1 MFFCSPGQIW
11 FGEAGGR
18 TGFSAD
24 LFRFAKKGYMGQE
37 NFLSRKLEERRAQ
50 DALRR
55 LRLPDGKADFCSND
69 YLGVVTK
76 GLLAG
81 AVGEEEAHGSG
92 GSRLLAGNY
101 ALIEAV
107 EKTIAAF
114 HAAEAGL
121 IYNSGY
127 DANLGVLS
135 CVPRRGDVVLYDAL
149 SHASIRDGI
158 RLSFARAY
166 AFAHNDP
173 ADLERR
179 LIAARGELVVTPTSA
194 GGQPG
199 PVPGAEG
206 KTGDAANL
214 FVVTESVF
222 SMDGDQAPLAEMA
235 AVCRRYGARLIVD
248 EAHATGIVGQK
259 GEGLVQALGLE
270 NDCFARIHTFGKA
283 VGCHGAIVVGSV
295 LLRDF
300 LINFSRSFIYTTAL
314 PPASIRALDAA
325 YALLPRLGAERV
337 RLGRLID
344 RFRAADIG
352 FERLDSR
359 TPIQVVVVPGNAAVK
374 AVAERLQA
382 AGLDI
387 RPILSPTVERGRER
401 LRIVL
406 HAFNTDEELDRLITL
421 LKK

>member
-1 MFFCSPGQIW
+1 
-11 FGEAGGR
+11 
-18 TGFSAD
+18 
-24 LFRFAKKGYMGQE
+24 MGQE

-76 GLLAG
+76 GLLTG
-81 AVGEEEAHGSG
+81 AVGEAEAHGSG

-107 EKTIAAF
+107 EKTIAGF
-114 HAAEAGL
+114 HEAEAGL

-135 CVPRRGDVVLYDAL
+135 CVPRRGDLVLYDAL

-166 AFAHNDP
+166 AFAHNDA

-179 LIAARGELVVTPTSA
+179 LQAAVAEDGEIPATADRTKPE
-194 GGQPG
+194 G
-199 PVPGAEG
+199 P
-206 KTGDAANL
+206 ANL

-222 SMDGDQAPLAEMA
+222 SMDGDQAPLAEIA
-235 AVCRRYGARLIVD
+235 AVCRRFGARLIVD
-248 EAHATGIVGQK
+248 EAHGTGIIGEK
-259 GEGLVQALGLE
+259 GEGLVQAMGLAD
-270 NDCFARIHTFGKA
+270 DCFARIHTFGKA
-283 VGCHGAIVVGSV
+283 VGCHGAIVLGTT

-325 YALLPRLGAERV
+325 YTLLPRLNAERE
-337 RLGRLID
+337 RLHQLIEQ
-344 RFRAADIG
+344 FRSARIG

-359 TPIQVVVVPGNAAVK
+359 TPIQVVVVPGNAAVRE
-374 AVAERLQA
+374 VAERLQA
-382 AGLDI
+382 AGLDV

-406 HAFNTDEELDRLITL
+406 HAFNTDEEVDRLIEGL
-421 LKK
+421 QKK

>member
-1 MFFCSPGQIW
+1 
-11 FGEAGGR
+11 
-18 TGFSAD
+18 
-24 LFRFAKKGYMGQE
+24 MGQE

-76 GLLAG
+76 GLLKG
-81 AVGEEEAHGSG
+81 AVDEEEPHGSG

-114 HAAEAGL
+114 HEAEAGL

-135 CVPRRGDVVLYDAL
+135 CVPQRGDLVLYDAL

-179 LIAARGELVVTPTSA
+179 LQAAVGEDGDIPAMADRTKP
-194 GGQPG
+194 
-199 PVPGAEG
+199 EG
-206 KTGDAANL
+206 LANL

-222 SMDGDQAPLAEMA
+222 SMDGDQAPLAEIA
-235 AVCRRYGARLIVD
+235 AVCRRFGARLIVD
-248 EAHATGIVGQK
+248 EAHGTGIIGEK
-259 GEGLVQALGLE
+259 GEGLVQALGLAG
-270 NDCFARIHTFGKA
+270 DCFARIHTFGKA
-283 VGCHGAIVVGSV
+283 VGCHGAIVLGTT

-325 YALLPRLGAERV
+325 YTLLPRLHAERE
-337 RLGRLID
+337 RLHQLIEQ
-344 RFRAADIG
+344 FRSAGIG

-374 AVAERLQA
+374 EVAERLQA
-382 AGLDI
+382 AGLDV
-387 RPILSPTVERGRER
+387 RPILYPTVERGRER

-406 HAFNTDEELDRLITL
+406 HAFNTDEEVDRLIEGL
-421 LKK
+421 QKK

>member
-1 MFFCSPGQIW
+1 MSG
-11 FGEAGGR
+11 
-18 TGFSAD
+18 
-24 LFRFAKKGYMGQE
+24 
-37 NFLSRKLEERRAQ
+37 KLEERKAQ

-81 AVGEEEAHGSG
+81 VVGESEAHGSG

-107 EKTIAAF
+107 EKTIADF
-114 HAAEAGL
+114 HGAEAGL

-135 CVPRRGDVVLYDAL
+135 CVPQRGDVVLYDAL

-166 AFAHNDP
+166 AFAHNDLG
-173 ADLERR
+173 DLERR
-179 LIAARGELVVTPTSA
+179 LVAAPVTT
-194 GGQPG
+194 
-199 PVPGAEG
+199 
-206 KTGDAANL
+206 NI
-214 FVVTESVF
+214 FVLTESVF
-222 SMDGDQAPLAEMA
+222 SMDGDQAPLAGMVA
-235 AVCRRYGARLIVD
+235 LCRRFGARVIVD
-248 EAHATGIVGQK
+248 EAHGTGIIGEK
-259 GEGLVQALGLE
+259 GEGLVQAMGLE
-270 NDCFARIHTFGKA
+270 GDCFARIHTFGKA
-283 VGCHGAIVVGSV
+283 VGCHGAIVVGSA

-314 PPASIRALDAA
+314 PPASIRALGAA
-325 YALLPRLGAERV
+325 YALLPRLGAERE
-337 RLGRLID
+337 RLGRLIE
-344 RFRAADIG
+344 RFRSAGIG

-359 TPIQVVVVPGNAAVK
+359 TPIQVVVVPGNVAVK

-382 AGLDI
+382 AGLDV

-406 HAFNTDEELDRLITL
+406 HAFNTDEEVDRLIEGL
-421 LKK
+421 QKK